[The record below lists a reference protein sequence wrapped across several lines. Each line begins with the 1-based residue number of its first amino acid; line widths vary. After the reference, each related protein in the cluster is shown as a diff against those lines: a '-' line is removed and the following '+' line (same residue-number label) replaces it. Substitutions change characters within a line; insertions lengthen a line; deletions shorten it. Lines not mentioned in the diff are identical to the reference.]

1 MAQQPIIQPPPMV
14 RPEEQLSVSGDVH
27 RAFRYAM
34 IVGVPLAIGGVV
46 VALLA
51 SLALSIPAYVYLVM
65 GVSIVLLSLALII
78 TSYSW
83 FRSLRVIENE
93 MNKLSQR
100 IATLQQVRPPVQT
113 QPRMPAPSPMQQR
126 YVMPPPMPPYMPPP
140 QQQGSSSGTT
150 SDNEDY
156 TQ

>member
-1 MAQQPIIQPPPMV
+1 
-14 RPEEQLSVSGDVH
+14 
-27 RAFRYAM
+27 M

-93 MNKLSQR
+93 MNRLNQR
-100 IATLQQVRPPVQT
+100 VVALQQVRPPVQT
-113 QPRMPAPSPMQQR
+113 QPRIPSPLPTQQR
-126 YVMPPPMPPYMPPP
+126 YVTPPPMPPYMPPP
-140 QQQGSSSGTT
+140 QQQGSSSDTAG
-150 SDNEDY
+150 DDKDY